1 MIQLD
6 LTDKDQKIITDVLEN
21 TLSELRM
28 EIANTDRKAYRDML
42 KERKAVISRVLEAV
56 RPAGSGDV

>member
-6 LTDKDQKIITDVLEN
+6 LTDNDQKIITDVLEN

-28 EIANTDRKAYRDML
+28 EIANTDRKEYRDML

-56 RPAGSGDV
+56 RPAGSADV